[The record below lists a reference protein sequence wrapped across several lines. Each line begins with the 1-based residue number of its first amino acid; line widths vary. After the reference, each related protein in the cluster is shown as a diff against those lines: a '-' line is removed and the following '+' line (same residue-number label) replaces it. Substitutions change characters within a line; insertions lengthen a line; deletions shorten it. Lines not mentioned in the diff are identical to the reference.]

1 MRWRIEDW
9 HRVLKSGCRIET
21 LQHKTAERLRR
32 AIAINLVIAWRIML
46 MTLLGREQPELSAEV
61 LFSDLEIEVL
71 AAYQKKDRTRPT
83 EPLIQL
89 GNAVRLVAQIGGYLG
104 RANDPPPGHQLMWQ
118 GYFQLQLMCE
128 GYSLR
133 NDQEFWRVFGVR
145 TVKWRT
151 TNLVAVRLGAM
162 SLVGIR
168 RRGHRHERRV
178 CALGMIPPERTPHQT
193 SLG

>member
-1 MRWRIEDW
+1 MKTQNQIKR
-9 HRVLKSGCRIET
+9 T
-21 LQHKTAERLRR
+21 LSRPENLDEIRQMLACPGGLRR
-32 AIAINLVIAWRIML
+32 
-46 MTLLGREQPELSAEV
+46 S
-61 LFSDLEIEVL
+61 VL
-71 AAYQKKDRTRPT
+71 ADDVCERF
-83 EPLIQL
+83 
-89 GNAVRLVAQIGGYLG
+89 GFLG

-118 GYFQLQLMCE
+118 GYFQWQLMCE

-133 NDQEFWRVFGVR
+133 NDQEFRRVFGVR
-145 TVKWRT
+145 TVKWHT
-151 TNLVAVRLGAM
+151 TSLVAVRLGAM